1 MTSIA
6 IKFQG
11 VGPWIYVSQIK
22 RHKPSPNHWK
32 TIPARGYKLRILI
45 IFREEETAS
54 IQYLDRVDNRVNCSC
69 NFYPRPIK

>member
-6 IKFQG
+6 IKYQG

-32 TIPARGYKLRILI
+32 TLPARAYKLRILI

-54 IQYLDRVDNRVNCSC
+54 IQ
-69 NFYPRPIK
+69 